1 MNTFIAELEMVTN
14 KTNSEEFKRVNDTHA
29 DYYRPLIAEG
39 KFLMSGPALDK
50 DGQVNG
56 RGVFIILAK
65 NRLEAEHIM
74 SNDPMVIAGFSKYT
88 LKEFQPML
96 INPVLKDFLNKEER

>member
-1 MNTFIAELEMVTN
+1 MNTFIAELEMITN

-39 KFLMSGPALDK
+39 KFLMSGQ
-50 DGQVNG
+50 GNG
-56 RGVFIILAK
+56 RGIFIIRAK

-74 SNDPMVIAGFSKYT
+74 SNDPMVLAGFSKYT
-88 LKEFQPML
+88 LREFQPML
-96 INPVLKDFLNKEER
+96 INPVLKDFFDKEER